1 MSKNIKTQE
10 AKLDLI
16 TKFLDYA
23 NCADASYAM
32 LQYVFKGII
41 KYKNDNGNELE
52 KKVDTQRLGDKHN
65 NQNSTYARAIQ
76 ARFEQNKIVKIEPKY
91 CISLINTC
99 FDSKE
104 ITLDNDISR
113 VGLNDALSKRT
124 IDFVNRFKLLK
135 HQPNT
140 TSGFS
145 ATLFEDTKDNN
156 QKIIVIRGTEP
167 TSNFS
172 VDILD
177 ADVDLALGKV
187 PYNQYLD
194 MIKFYSE
201 CVKEFPNII
210 KDKGLVIV
218 GHSLGGALAQLL
230 TLSLAS
236 VNSSA
241 NVKEIYTFNSPGAK
255 ELKALNLNQI
265 YRIDGKIINS
275 DNKEQALFYQIRSYK
290 YQKSIEINLIG
301 YDSNLFQNI
310 KSYFHNKTNLKE
322 HYIFIKTNIIY
333 SKSTNYF
340 YDIFEVDE
348 VFINCVNQLLTNL
361 NIKNI
366 LATSDNT
373 YHIETDTDSDA
384 SNTKEVIQDLG
395 VDIDGK
401 HYIVNLG
408 DRFWDSHFLEP
419 TIIELNYILNLMKN
433 KEIDNLLEYNI
444 NKDEELWTFIK
455 YHNNVLATART
466 RYDDRILSYFSIPK
480 LSNDFSNSL
489 EYLQIHYLPKEPKKP
504 LFAANIQGFSSTQ
517 LQALEEYKIK
527 KAKYDEKLKW
537 YELYKVKYEREQQ
550 IFNQKFKEY
559 FSEII
564 FYQNRLYSHKK
575 TQEKI
580 ILNAIIQ
587 QINQKDI
594 TYFNLYSVIEFLK
607 ENKAYYKYIDLNEIQ
622 DLILNDLDNKLGYFY
637 CLYVCINL
645 IVLREDKN
653 TYFTQ
658 ATAINNLGYNSTF
671 TKIFILDKEKL
682 NDTYLDARKR
692 LYKSINTLKEKRN
705 EKIKDIQDYLNK
717 EISLQDNLN
726 NQSFNTKENDVNLIL
741 NEVFNIEQFYD
752 KNTNTIVLKT
762 NNIKIIFLDKVNL
775 QDLQDN
781 SNNTSFISMSNLIH
795 IYDNHCDIFAKD
807 RSVLDIKDIEE
818 KYQIDFKSLDI
829 KIFLNST
836 LLTGSN
842 ELPNNPFY
850 FGELDQDNTI
860 KQDTPSYYFSPKDE
874 SSGLGRLS
882 IFYKNDELC
891 LLNYSII
898 ENSLNIKLECLSK
911 QSLEYKDLISNT
923 LKEQKTTQVDKK
935 QAIAK
940 LHALLENQNLE
951 CIHGGKVILKSNKG
965 KTFKD
970 DGVPIMLESD
980 LLNSSIVA
988 CPNTIAGVSVPCTK
1002 VVNVKGSLSQ
1012 KKVNNE
1018 YVILQELISACKTD
1032 KGFALKVSFTP
1043 TKFKFDHSF
1052 DPKEGLGEQSKNQIE
1067 LKEPII
1073 RLHYK
1078 SDRFQKDNLPIYNL
1092 LINNEKKEQ
1101 NKALNEFNIDL
1112 KDIED
1117 INILNQFKQDF
1128 SKDYEFKELN
1138 LSFDT
1143 NLIKL
1148 YFIIPKNIAKVY
1160 KSAYKEFEN
1169 KDLGVG
1175 YFTQLHEYDK
1185 IIKNALEDN
1194 KELNEYHFSFL
1205 APAKMQN
1212 LKLQIAQGLDE
1223 ILEDEDRKQE
1233 LYVCK
1238 FVVVNGVSENNAQE
1252 IIPDNVIR
1260 IQTQDGSGEFIEIVF
1275 PSQLEL
1281 NDKPLEDVSYTF
1293 VPALRGIKQFFKDT
1307 EYLKPRT
1314 LTKDEVL
1321 QIVDKLPKNV
1331 RDKRRRIVE
1340 NKEELDK
1347 LWKKLTK
1354 NSEEFENKVDK
1365 KYGQPIYM
1373 RKLDDQTIIQ
1383 YKKTSKSGGETIE
1396 INSNKPRGNLKTIHI
1411 ENGIKNE
1418 I

>member
-1 MSKNIKTQE
+1 
-10 AKLDLI
+10 
-16 TKFLDYA
+16 
-23 NCADASYAM
+23 
-32 LQYVFKGII
+32 
-41 KYKNDNGNELE
+41 
-52 KKVDTQRLGDKHN
+52 
-65 NQNSTYARAIQ
+65 
-76 ARFEQNKIVKIEPKY
+76 
-91 CISLINTC
+91 
-99 FDSKE
+99 
-104 ITLDNDISR
+104 
-113 VGLNDALSKRT
+113 
-124 IDFVNRFKLLK
+124 
-135 HQPNT
+135 
-140 TSGFS
+140 
-145 ATLFEDTKDNN
+145 
-156 QKIIVIRGTEP
+156 
-167 TSNFS
+167 
-172 VDILD
+172 
-177 ADVDLALGKV
+177 
-187 PYNQYLD
+187 
-194 MIKFYSE
+194 
-201 CVKEFPNII
+201 
-210 KDKGLVIV
+210 
-218 GHSLGGALAQLL
+218 
-230 TLSLAS
+230 
-236 VNSSA
+236 
-241 NVKEIYTFNSPGAK
+241 
-255 ELKALNLNQI
+255 
-265 YRIDGKIINS
+265 
-275 DNKEQALFYQIRSYK
+275 
-290 YQKSIEINLIG
+290 
-301 YDSNLFQNI
+301 
-310 KSYFHNKTNLKE
+310 
-322 HYIFIKTNIIY
+322 
-333 SKSTNYF
+333 
-340 YDIFEVDE
+340 
-348 VFINCVNQLLTNL
+348 
-361 NIKNI
+361 
-366 LATSDNT
+366 
-373 YHIETDTDSDA
+373 
-384 SNTKEVIQDLG
+384 
-395 VDIDGK
+395 
-401 HYIVNLG
+401 
-408 DRFWDSHFLEP
+408 
-419 TIIELNYILNLMKN
+419 
-433 KEIDNLLEYNI
+433 
-444 NKDEELWTFIK
+444 
-455 YHNNVLATART
+455 
-466 RYDDRILSYFSIPK
+466 
-480 LSNDFSNSL
+480 
-489 EYLQIHYLPKEPKKP
+489 
-504 LFAANIQGFSSTQ
+504 
-517 LQALEEYKIK
+517 
-527 KAKYDEKLKW
+527 
-537 YELYKVKYEREQQ
+537 
-550 IFNQKFKEY
+550 
-559 FSEII
+559 
-564 FYQNRLYSHKK
+564 
-575 TQEKI
+575 
-580 ILNAIIQ
+580 
-587 QINQKDI
+587 
-594 TYFNLYSVIEFLK
+594 
-607 ENKAYYKYIDLNEIQ
+607 
-622 DLILNDLDNKLGYFY
+622 
-637 CLYVCINL
+637 
-645 IVLREDKN
+645 
-653 TYFTQ
+653 
-658 ATAINNLGYNSTF
+658 NNLGYNSTF
-671 TKIFILDKEKL
+671 TKIFILDKENL

-762 NNIKIIFLDKVNL
+762 NNIKIIFLDKVN
-775 QDLQDN
+775 LQDN

-1101 NKALNEFNIDL
+1101 DKALNEFNIDLKDL

-1252 IIPDNVIR
+1252 KITHLSN
-1260 IQTQDGSGEFIEIVF
+1260 DGQNLLKNIE
-1275 PSQLEL
+1275 
-1281 NDKPLEDVSYTF
+1281 K
-1293 VPALRGIKQFFKDT
+1293 LR
-1307 EYLKPRT
+1307 LKPYNDQNGKEITSYVKGATIGYGHLIGQNEWDLYKNGIT
-1314 LTKDEVL
+1314 LQEA
-1321 QIVDKLPKNV
+1321 DKLFKSDLLPF
-1331 RDKRRRIVE
+1331 E
-1340 NKEELDK
+1340 NAV
-1347 LWKKLTK
+1347 K
-1354 NSEEFENKVDK
+1354 NSINSSLAQNEFDALVILCFNIGIDNFKNSSVAKIINGEKTGYKTLKEAWMAWNKSQNKVMQGLINRRNAE
-1365 KYGQPIYM
+1365 Y
-1373 RKLDDQTIIQ
+1373 KLYIQ
-1383 YKKTSKSGGETIE
+1383 GGYE
-1396 INSNKPRGNLKTIHI
+1396 KW
-1411 ENGIKNE
+1411 
-1418 I
+1418 

>member
-1 MSKNIKTQE
+1 
-10 AKLDLI
+10 
-16 TKFLDYA
+16 
-23 NCADASYAM
+23 
-32 LQYVFKGII
+32 
-41 KYKNDNGNELE
+41 
-52 KKVDTQRLGDKHN
+52 
-65 NQNSTYARAIQ
+65 
-76 ARFEQNKIVKIEPKY
+76 
-91 CISLINTC
+91 
-99 FDSKE
+99 
-104 ITLDNDISR
+104 
-113 VGLNDALSKRT
+113 
-124 IDFVNRFKLLK
+124 
-135 HQPNT
+135 
-140 TSGFS
+140 
-145 ATLFEDTKDNN
+145 
-156 QKIIVIRGTEP
+156 
-167 TSNFS
+167 
-172 VDILD
+172 
-177 ADVDLALGKV
+177 
-187 PYNQYLD
+187 
-194 MIKFYSE
+194 
-201 CVKEFPNII
+201 
-210 KDKGLVIV
+210 
-218 GHSLGGALAQLL
+218 
-230 TLSLAS
+230 
-236 VNSSA
+236 
-241 NVKEIYTFNSPGAK
+241 
-255 ELKALNLNQI
+255 
-265 YRIDGKIINS
+265 
-275 DNKEQALFYQIRSYK
+275 
-290 YQKSIEINLIG
+290 
-301 YDSNLFQNI
+301 
-310 KSYFHNKTNLKE
+310 
-322 HYIFIKTNIIY
+322 
-333 SKSTNYF
+333 
-340 YDIFEVDE
+340 
-348 VFINCVNQLLTNL
+348 
-361 NIKNI
+361 
-366 LATSDNT
+366 
-373 YHIETDTDSDA
+373 
-384 SNTKEVIQDLG
+384 
-395 VDIDGK
+395 
-401 HYIVNLG
+401 
-408 DRFWDSHFLEP
+408 
-419 TIIELNYILNLMKN
+419 
-433 KEIDNLLEYNI
+433 
-444 NKDEELWTFIK
+444 
-455 YHNNVLATART
+455 
-466 RYDDRILSYFSIPK
+466 
-480 LSNDFSNSL
+480 
-489 EYLQIHYLPKEPKKP
+489 
-504 LFAANIQGFSSTQ
+504 
-517 LQALEEYKIK
+517 
-527 KAKYDEKLKW
+527 
-537 YELYKVKYEREQQ
+537 
-550 IFNQKFKEY
+550 
-559 FSEII
+559 
-564 FYQNRLYSHKK
+564 
-575 TQEKI
+575 
-580 ILNAIIQ
+580 
-587 QINQKDI
+587 
-594 TYFNLYSVIEFLK
+594 
-607 ENKAYYKYIDLNEIQ
+607 
-622 DLILNDLDNKLGYFY
+622 
-637 CLYVCINL
+637 
-645 IVLREDKN
+645 
-653 TYFTQ
+653 
-658 ATAINNLGYNSTF
+658 
-671 TKIFILDKEKL
+671 
-682 NDTYLDARKR
+682 
-692 LYKSINTLKEKRN
+692 
-705 EKIKDIQDYLNK
+705 
-717 EISLQDNLN
+717 
-726 NQSFNTKENDVNLIL
+726 DVNLIL

-762 NNIKIIFLDKVNL
+762 NNIKIIFLDKVN
-775 QDLQDN
+775 LQDN

-1101 NKALNEFNIDL
+1101 DKALNEFNIDLKDL

-1252 IIPDNVIR
+1252 KITHLSN
-1260 IQTQDGSGEFIEIVF
+1260 DGQNLLKNIE
-1275 PSQLEL
+1275 
-1281 NDKPLEDVSYTF
+1281 K
-1293 VPALRGIKQFFKDT
+1293 LR
-1307 EYLKPRT
+1307 LKPYNDQNGKEITSYVKGATIGYGHLIGQNEWDLYKNGIT
-1314 LTKDEVL
+1314 LQEA
-1321 QIVDKLPKNV
+1321 DKLFKSDLLPF
-1331 RDKRRRIVE
+1331 E
-1340 NKEELDK
+1340 NAV
-1347 LWKKLTK
+1347 K
-1354 NSEEFENKVDK
+1354 NSINSSLAQNEFDALVILCFNIGIDNFKNSSVAKIINGEKTGYKTLKEAWMAWNKSQNKVMQGLINRRNAE
-1365 KYGQPIYM
+1365 Y
-1373 RKLDDQTIIQ
+1373 KLYIQ
-1383 YKKTSKSGGETIE
+1383 GGYE
-1396 INSNKPRGNLKTIHI
+1396 KW
-1411 ENGIKNE
+1411 
-1418 I
+1418 

>member
-1 MSKNIKTQE
+1 KKMDRE
-10 AKLDLI
+10 LFI
-16 TKFLDYA
+16 TRLAFI
-23 NCADASYAM
+23 N
-32 LQYVFKGII
+32 
-41 KYKNDNGNELE
+41 ND
-52 KKVDTQRLGDKHN
+52 
-65 NQNSTYARAIQ
+65 
-76 ARFEQNKIVKIEPKY
+76 
-91 CISLINTC
+91 
-99 FDSKE
+99 E
-104 ITLDNDISR
+104 ID
-113 VGLNDALSKRT
+113 T
-124 IDFVNRFKLLK
+124 IDK
-135 HQPNT
+135 
-140 TSGFS
+140 
-145 ATLFEDTKDNN
+145 
-156 QKIIVIRGTEP
+156 
-167 TSNFS
+167 
-172 VDILD
+172 
-177 ADVDLALGKV
+177 
-187 PYNQYLD
+187 
-194 MIKFYSE
+194 
-201 CVKEFPNII
+201 
-210 KDKGLVIV
+210 
-218 GHSLGGALAQLL
+218 
-230 TLSLAS
+230 
-236 VNSSA
+236 NSSIA
-241 NVKEIYTFNSPGAK
+241 Y
-255 ELKALNLNQI
+255 LKALYQCENSIAINYNQ
-265 YRIDGKIINS
+265 
-275 DNKEQALFYQIRSYK
+275 
-290 YQKSIEINLIG
+290 
-301 YDSNLFQNI
+301 
-310 KSYFHNKTNLKE
+310 
-322 HYIFIKTNIIY
+322 
-333 SKSTNYF
+333 
-340 YDIFEVDE
+340 
-348 VFINCVNQLLTNL
+348 
-361 NIKNI
+361 
-366 LATSDNT
+366 
-373 YHIETDTDSDA
+373 
-384 SNTKEVIQDLG
+384 
-395 VDIDGK
+395 
-401 HYIVNLG
+401 
-408 DRFWDSHFLEP
+408 
-419 TIIELNYILNLMKN
+419 
-433 KEIDNLLEYNI
+433 
-444 NKDEELWTFIK
+444 EEL
-455 YHNNVLATART
+455 
-466 RYDDRILSYFSIPK
+466 
-480 LSNDFSNSL
+480 
-489 EYLQIHYLPKEPKKP
+489 
-504 LFAANIQGFSSTQ
+504 
-517 LQALEEYKIK
+517 
-527 KAKYDEKLKW
+527 
-537 YELYKVKYEREQQ
+537 
-550 IFNQKFKEY
+550 
-559 FSEII
+559 
-564 FYQNRLYSHKK
+564 
-575 TQEKI
+575 
-580 ILNAIIQ
+580 
-587 QINQKDI
+587 
-594 TYFNLYSVIEFLK
+594 
-607 ENKAYYKYIDLNEIQ
+607 
-622 DLILNDLDNKLGYFY
+622 
-637 CLYVCINL
+637 
-645 IVLREDKN
+645 
-653 TYFTQ
+653 FTQ

-671 TKIFILDKEKL
+671 TKIFILDKENL

-762 NNIKIIFLDKVNL
+762 NNIKIIFLDKVN
-775 QDLQDN
+775 LQDN

-1101 NKALNEFNIDL
+1101 DKALNEFNIDLKDL

-1252 IIPDNVIR
+1252 KITHLSN
-1260 IQTQDGSGEFIEIVF
+1260 DGQNLLKNIE
-1275 PSQLEL
+1275 
-1281 NDKPLEDVSYTF
+1281 K
-1293 VPALRGIKQFFKDT
+1293 LR
-1307 EYLKPRT
+1307 LKPYNDQNGKEITSYVKGATIGYGHLIGQNEWDLYKNGIT
-1314 LTKDEVL
+1314 LQEA
-1321 QIVDKLPKNV
+1321 DKLFKSDLLPF
-1331 RDKRRRIVE
+1331 E
-1340 NKEELDK
+1340 NAV
-1347 LWKKLTK
+1347 K
-1354 NSEEFENKVDK
+1354 NSINSSLAQNEFDALVILCFNIGIDNFKNSSVAKIINGEKTGYKTLKEAWMAWNKSQNKVMQGLINRRNAE
-1365 KYGQPIYM
+1365 Y
-1373 RKLDDQTIIQ
+1373 KLYIQ
-1383 YKKTSKSGGETIE
+1383 GGYE
-1396 INSNKPRGNLKTIHI
+1396 KW
-1411 ENGIKNE
+1411 
-1418 I
+1418 

>member
-1 MSKNIKTQE
+1 MIGK
-10 AKLDLI
+10 D
-16 TKFLDYA
+16 FL
-23 NCADASYAM
+23 
-32 LQYVFKGII
+32 
-41 KYKNDNGNELE
+41 
-52 KKVDTQRLGDKHN
+52 
-65 NQNSTYARAIQ
+65 
-76 ARFEQNKIVKIEPKY
+76 
-91 CISLINTC
+91 
-99 FDSKE
+99 
-104 ITLDNDISR
+104 
-113 VGLNDALSKRT
+113 
-124 IDFVNRFKLLK
+124 
-135 HQPNT
+135 
-140 TSGFS
+140 
-145 ATLFEDTKDNN
+145 
-156 QKIIVIRGTEP
+156 
-167 TSNFS
+167 
-172 VDILD
+172 
-177 ADVDLALGKV
+177 
-187 PYNQYLD
+187 
-194 MIKFYSE
+194 YS
-201 CVKEFPNII
+201 IH
-210 KDKGLVIV
+210 KDK
-218 GHSLGGALAQLL
+218 
-230 TLSLAS
+230 
-236 VNSSA
+236 
-241 NVKEIYTFNSPGAK
+241 
-255 ELKALNLNQI
+255 
-265 YRIDGKIINS
+265 
-275 DNKEQALFYQIRSYK
+275 
-290 YQKSIEINLIG
+290 KSIYLFCENKSIIDCQSI
-301 YDSNLFQNI
+301 YD
-310 KSYFHNKTNLKE
+310 
-322 HYIFIKTNIIY
+322 
-333 SKSTNYF
+333 
-340 YDIFEVDE
+340 
-348 VFINCVNQLLTNL
+348 
-361 NIKNI
+361 
-366 LATSDNT
+366 
-373 YHIETDTDSDA
+373 
-384 SNTKEVIQDLG
+384 
-395 VDIDGK
+395 
-401 HYIVNLG
+401 
-408 DRFWDSHFLEP
+408 
-419 TIIELNYILNLMKN
+419 
-433 KEIDNLLEYNI
+433 
-444 NKDEELWTFIK
+444 
-455 YHNNVLATART
+455 
-466 RYDDRILSYFSIPK
+466 
-480 LSNDFSNSL
+480 
-489 EYLQIHYLPKEPKKP
+489 
-504 LFAANIQGFSSTQ
+504 
-517 LQALEEYKIK
+517 
-527 KAKYDEKLKW
+527 
-537 YELYKVKYEREQQ
+537 ELYKLEATTDFTFEELQ
-550 IFNQKFKEY
+550 N
-559 FSEII
+559 
-564 FYQNRLYSHKK
+564 YQ
-575 TQEKI
+575 
-580 ILNAIIQ
+580 
-587 QINQKDI
+587 
-594 TYFNLYSVIEFLK
+594 
-607 ENKAYYKYIDLNEIQ
+607 AY
-622 DLILNDLDNKLGYFY
+622 
-637 CLYVCINL
+637 
-645 IVLREDKN
+645 
-653 TYFTQ
+653 
-658 ATAINNLGYNSTF
+658 
-671 TKIFILDKEKL
+671 
-682 NDTYLDARKR
+682 
-692 LYKSINTLKEKRN
+692 
-705 EKIKDIQDYLNK
+705 
-717 EISLQDNLN
+717 
-726 NQSFNTKENDVNLIL
+726 
-741 NEVFNIEQFYD
+741 
-752 KNTNTIVLKT
+752 
-762 NNIKIIFLDKVNL
+762 
-775 QDLQDN
+775 
-781 SNNTSFISMSNLIH
+781 
-795 IYDNHCDIFAKD
+795 
-807 RSVLDIKDIEE
+807 
-818 KYQIDFKSLDI
+818 
-829 KIFLNST
+829 IFLNST

-850 FGELDQDNTI
+850 FGELDQDNLI
-860 KQDTPSYYFSPKDE
+860 KQDIPSYYFSPKDE
-874 SSGLGRLS
+874 GSGLGRLS

-898 ENSLNIKLECLSK
+898 ENSLNIKLECLRK

-935 QAIAK
+935 QSIAK

-1012 KKVNNE
+1012 KKVNHE

-1032 KGFALKVSFTP
+1032 KGFTLKVSFTP

-1052 DPKEGLGEQSKNQIE
+1052 DPEEGLGEQSKNQIE

-1101 NKALNEFNIDL
+1101 NKALNEFNIDLKDL

-1238 FVVVNGVSENNAQE
+1238 FVVVNGVSENNTQE

>member
-1 MSKNIKTQE
+1 QCE
-10 AKLDLI
+10 
-16 TKFLDYA
+16 
-23 NCADASYAM
+23 
-32 LQYVFKGII
+32 
-41 KYKNDNGNELE
+41 
-52 KKVDTQRLGDKHN
+52 
-65 NQNSTYARAIQ
+65 NSIAI
-76 ARFEQNKIVKIEPKY
+76 N
-91 CISLINTC
+91 
-99 FDSKE
+99 
-104 ITLDNDISR
+104 
-113 VGLNDALSKRT
+113 
-124 IDFVNRFKLLK
+124 
-135 HQPNT
+135 
-140 TSGFS
+140 
-145 ATLFEDTKDNN
+145 
-156 QKIIVIRGTEP
+156 
-167 TSNFS
+167 
-172 VDILD
+172 
-177 ADVDLALGKV
+177 
-187 PYNQYLD
+187 YNQ
-194 MIKFYSE
+194 
-201 CVKEFPNII
+201 
-210 KDKGLVIV
+210 
-218 GHSLGGALAQLL
+218 
-230 TLSLAS
+230 
-236 VNSSA
+236 
-241 NVKEIYTFNSPGAK
+241 
-255 ELKALNLNQI
+255 
-265 YRIDGKIINS
+265 
-275 DNKEQALFYQIRSYK
+275 
-290 YQKSIEINLIG
+290 
-301 YDSNLFQNI
+301 
-310 KSYFHNKTNLKE
+310 
-322 HYIFIKTNIIY
+322 
-333 SKSTNYF
+333 
-340 YDIFEVDE
+340 
-348 VFINCVNQLLTNL
+348 
-361 NIKNI
+361 
-366 LATSDNT
+366 
-373 YHIETDTDSDA
+373 
-384 SNTKEVIQDLG
+384 
-395 VDIDGK
+395 
-401 HYIVNLG
+401 
-408 DRFWDSHFLEP
+408 
-419 TIIELNYILNLMKN
+419 
-433 KEIDNLLEYNI
+433 
-444 NKDEELWTFIK
+444 EEL
-455 YHNNVLATART
+455 
-466 RYDDRILSYFSIPK
+466 
-480 LSNDFSNSL
+480 
-489 EYLQIHYLPKEPKKP
+489 
-504 LFAANIQGFSSTQ
+504 
-517 LQALEEYKIK
+517 
-527 KAKYDEKLKW
+527 
-537 YELYKVKYEREQQ
+537 
-550 IFNQKFKEY
+550 
-559 FSEII
+559 
-564 FYQNRLYSHKK
+564 
-575 TQEKI
+575 
-580 ILNAIIQ
+580 
-587 QINQKDI
+587 
-594 TYFNLYSVIEFLK
+594 
-607 ENKAYYKYIDLNEIQ
+607 
-622 DLILNDLDNKLGYFY
+622 
-637 CLYVCINL
+637 
-645 IVLREDKN
+645 
-653 TYFTQ
+653 FTQ

-671 TKIFILDKEKL
+671 TKIFILDKENL

-762 NNIKIIFLDKVNL
+762 NNIKIIFLDKVN
-775 QDLQDN
+775 LQDN

-1101 NKALNEFNIDL
+1101 DKALNEFNIDLKDL

-1252 IIPDNVIR
+1252 KITHLSN
-1260 IQTQDGSGEFIEIVF
+1260 DGQNLLKNIE
-1275 PSQLEL
+1275 
-1281 NDKPLEDVSYTF
+1281 K
-1293 VPALRGIKQFFKDT
+1293 LR
-1307 EYLKPRT
+1307 LKPYNDQNGKEITSYVKGATIGYGHLIGQNEWDLYKNGIT
-1314 LTKDEVL
+1314 LQEA
-1321 QIVDKLPKNV
+1321 DKLFKSDLLPF
-1331 RDKRRRIVE
+1331 E
-1340 NKEELDK
+1340 NAV
-1347 LWKKLTK
+1347 K
-1354 NSEEFENKVDK
+1354 NSINSSLAQNEFDALVILCFNIGIDNFKNSSVAKIINGEKTGYKTLKEAWMAWNKSQNKVMQGLINRRNAE
-1365 KYGQPIYM
+1365 Y
-1373 RKLDDQTIIQ
+1373 KLYIQ
-1383 YKKTSKSGGETIE
+1383 GGYE
-1396 INSNKPRGNLKTIHI
+1396 KW
-1411 ENGIKNE
+1411 
-1418 I
+1418 

>member
-1 MSKNIKTQE
+1 MLNT
-10 AKLDLI
+10 
-16 TKFLDYA
+16 FLY
-23 NCADASYAM
+23 
-32 LQYVFKGII
+32 
-41 KYKNDNGNELE
+41 
-52 KKVDTQRLGDKHN
+52 
-65 NQNSTYARAIQ
+65 
-76 ARFEQNKIVKIEPKY
+76 
-91 CISLINTC
+91 
-99 FDSKE
+99 
-104 ITLDNDISR
+104 
-113 VGLNDALSKRT
+113 
-124 IDFVNRFKLLK
+124 
-135 HQPNT
+135 
-140 TSGFS
+140 
-145 ATLFEDTKDNN
+145 
-156 QKIIVIRGTEP
+156 
-167 TSNFS
+167 
-172 VDILD
+172 
-177 ADVDLALGKV
+177 
-187 PYNQYLD
+187 
-194 MIKFYSE
+194 
-201 CVKEFPNII
+201 
-210 KDKGLVIV
+210 
-218 GHSLGGALAQLL
+218 
-230 TLSLAS
+230 
-236 VNSSA
+236 
-241 NVKEIYTFNSPGAK
+241 
-255 ELKALNLNQI
+255 
-265 YRIDGKIINS
+265 
-275 DNKEQALFYQIRSYK
+275 
-290 YQKSIEINLIG
+290 
-301 YDSNLFQNI
+301 
-310 KSYFHNKTNLKE
+310 
-322 HYIFIKTNIIY
+322 
-333 SKSTNYF
+333 
-340 YDIFEVDE
+340 
-348 VFINCVNQLLTNL
+348 
-361 NIKNI
+361 
-366 LATSDNT
+366 
-373 YHIETDTDSDA
+373 
-384 SNTKEVIQDLG
+384 
-395 VDIDGK
+395 
-401 HYIVNLG
+401 
-408 DRFWDSHFLEP
+408 
-419 TIIELNYILNLMKN
+419 ELNYHHTKKTNSLVSAIFNLM
-433 KEIDNLLEYNI
+433 
-444 NKDEELWTFIK
+444 
-455 YHNNVLATART
+455 
-466 RYDDRILSYFSIPK
+466 
-480 LSNDFSNSL
+480 
-489 EYLQIHYLPKEPKKP
+489 
-504 LFAANIQGFSSTQ
+504 
-517 LQALEEYKIK
+517 
-527 KAKYDEKLKW
+527 
-537 YELYKVKYEREQQ
+537 
-550 IFNQKFKEY
+550 
-559 FSEII
+559 
-564 FYQNRLYSHKK
+564 
-575 TQEKI
+575 
-580 ILNAIIQ
+580 
-587 QINQKDI
+587 QKDKNFYI
-594 TYFNLYSVIEFLK
+594 KHLDLKDIDEINIESDISLLR
-607 ENKAYYKYIDLNEIQ
+607 A
-622 DLILNDLDNKLGYFY
+622 
-637 CLYVCINL
+637 LYVCKEY
-645 IVLREDKN
+645 VFYKE
-653 TYFTQ
+653 
-658 ATAINNLGYNSTF
+658 NNETFLNSSVIGYNSTF

-935 QAIAK
+935 QSIAK

-1101 NKALNEFNIDL
+1101 DKALNEFNIDLKDL

-1252 IIPDNVIR
+1252 KITHLSN
-1260 IQTQDGSGEFIEIVF
+1260 DGQNLLKNIE
-1275 PSQLEL
+1275 
-1281 NDKPLEDVSYTF
+1281 K
-1293 VPALRGIKQFFKDT
+1293 LR
-1307 EYLKPRT
+1307 LKPYNDQNGKEITSYVKGATIGYGHLIGQNEWDLYKNGIT
-1314 LTKDEVL
+1314 LQEA
-1321 QIVDKLPKNV
+1321 DKLFKSDLLPF
-1331 RDKRRRIVE
+1331 E
-1340 NKEELDK
+1340 NAV
-1347 LWKKLTK
+1347 K
-1354 NSEEFENKVDK
+1354 NSINSSLAQNEFDALVILCFNIGIDNFKNSSVAKIINGEKTGYKTLKEAWMAWNKSQNKVMQ
-1365 KYGQPIYM
+1365 G
-1373 RKLDDQTIIQ
+1373 L
-1383 YKKTSKSGGETIE
+1383 
-1396 INSNKPRGNLKTIHI
+1396 INRRNA
-1411 ENGIKNE
+1411 E
-1418 I
+1418 

>member
-1 MSKNIKTQE
+1 MP
-10 AKLDLI
+10 
-16 TKFLDYA
+16 
-23 NCADASYAM
+23 
-32 LQYVFKGII
+32 
-41 KYKNDNGNELE
+41 LE
-52 KKVDTQRLGDKHN
+52 K
-65 NQNSTYARAIQ
+65 
-76 ARFEQNKIVKIEPKY
+76 
-91 CISLINTC
+91 
-99 FDSKE
+99 
-104 ITLDNDISR
+104 
-113 VGLNDALSKRT
+113 
-124 IDFVNRFKLLK
+124 
-135 HQPNT
+135 
-140 TSGFS
+140 
-145 ATLFEDTKDNN
+145 
-156 QKIIVIRGTEP
+156 
-167 TSNFS
+167 
-172 VDILD
+172 
-177 ADVDLALGKV
+177 
-187 PYNQYLD
+187 
-194 MIKFYSE
+194 
-201 CVKEFPNII
+201 VKETIF
-210 KDKGLVIV
+210 
-218 GHSLGGALAQLL
+218 A
-230 TLSLAS
+230 
-236 VNSSA
+236 
-241 NVKEIYTFNSPGAK
+241 
-255 ELKALNLNQI
+255 
-265 YRIDGKIINS
+265 
-275 DNKEQALFYQIRSYK
+275 
-290 YQKSIEINLIG
+290 
-301 YDSNLFQNI
+301 YD
-310 KSYFHNKTNLKE
+310 
-322 HYIFIKTNIIY
+322 
-333 SKSTNYF
+333 
-340 YDIFEVDE
+340 
-348 VFINCVNQLLTNL
+348 
-361 NIKNI
+361 
-366 LATSDNT
+366 
-373 YHIETDTDSDA
+373 
-384 SNTKEVIQDLG
+384 KEVIDC
-395 VDIDGK
+395 
-401 HYIVNLG
+401 
-408 DRFWDSHFLEP
+408 E
-419 TIIELNYILNLMKN
+419 
-433 KEIDNLLEYNI
+433 
-444 NKDEELWTFIK
+444 
-455 YHNNVLATART
+455 VL
-466 RYDDRILSYFSIPK
+466 
-480 LSNDFSNSL
+480 
-489 EYLQIHYLPKEPKKP
+489 
-504 LFAANIQGFSSTQ
+504 
-517 LQALEEYKIK
+517 
-527 KAKYDEKLKW
+527 KAKNVDLTHSK
-537 YELYKVKYEREQQ
+537 
-550 IFNQKFKEY
+550 IY
-559 FSEII
+559 F
-564 FYQNRLYSHKK
+564 
-575 TQEKI
+575 
-580 ILNAIIQ
+580 
-587 QINQKDI
+587 
-594 TYFNLYSVIEFLK
+594 
-607 ENKAYYKYIDLNEIQ
+607 Q
-622 DLILNDLDNKLGYFY
+622 D
-637 CLYVCINL
+637 V
-645 IVLREDKN
+645 
-653 TYFTQ
+653 
-658 ATAINNLGYNSTF
+658 
-671 TKIFILDKEKL
+671 
-682 NDTYLDARKR
+682 
-692 LYKSINTLKEKRN
+692 
-705 EKIKDIQDYLNK
+705 
-717 EISLQDNLN
+717 
-726 NQSFNTKENDVNLIL
+726 
-741 NEVFNIEQFYD
+741 
-752 KNTNTIVLKT
+752 
-762 NNIKIIFLDKVNL
+762 
-775 QDLQDN
+775 
-781 SNNTSFISMSNLIH
+781 
-795 IYDNHCDIFAKD
+795 
-807 RSVLDIKDIEE
+807 
-818 KYQIDFKSLDI
+818 
-829 KIFLNST
+829 

-940 LHALLENQNLE
+940 LHTLLENQNLE

-1018 YVILQELISACKTD
+1018 YVILQELILACKTD

-1101 NKALNEFNIDL
+1101 NKALNEFNIDLKDL

-1212 LKLQIAQGLDE
+1212 LKLQIAQGPDE

-1238 FVVVNGVSENNAQE
+1238 FVVVNGVSENNTQE

>member
-1 MSKNIKTQE
+1 KMDRE
-10 AKLDLI
+10 LFI
-16 TKFLDYA
+16 TRLAFI
-23 NCADASYAM
+23 N
-32 LQYVFKGII
+32 
-41 KYKNDNGNELE
+41 ND
-52 KKVDTQRLGDKHN
+52 
-65 NQNSTYARAIQ
+65 
-76 ARFEQNKIVKIEPKY
+76 
-91 CISLINTC
+91 
-99 FDSKE
+99 E
-104 ITLDNDISR
+104 ID
-113 VGLNDALSKRT
+113 T
-124 IDFVNRFKLLK
+124 IDK
-135 HQPNT
+135 
-140 TSGFS
+140 
-145 ATLFEDTKDNN
+145 
-156 QKIIVIRGTEP
+156 
-167 TSNFS
+167 
-172 VDILD
+172 
-177 ADVDLALGKV
+177 
-187 PYNQYLD
+187 
-194 MIKFYSE
+194 
-201 CVKEFPNII
+201 
-210 KDKGLVIV
+210 
-218 GHSLGGALAQLL
+218 
-230 TLSLAS
+230 
-236 VNSSA
+236 NSSIA
-241 NVKEIYTFNSPGAK
+241 Y
-255 ELKALNLNQI
+255 LKALYQCENSIAINYNQ
-265 YRIDGKIINS
+265 
-275 DNKEQALFYQIRSYK
+275 
-290 YQKSIEINLIG
+290 
-301 YDSNLFQNI
+301 
-310 KSYFHNKTNLKE
+310 
-322 HYIFIKTNIIY
+322 
-333 SKSTNYF
+333 
-340 YDIFEVDE
+340 
-348 VFINCVNQLLTNL
+348 
-361 NIKNI
+361 
-366 LATSDNT
+366 
-373 YHIETDTDSDA
+373 
-384 SNTKEVIQDLG
+384 
-395 VDIDGK
+395 
-401 HYIVNLG
+401 
-408 DRFWDSHFLEP
+408 
-419 TIIELNYILNLMKN
+419 
-433 KEIDNLLEYNI
+433 
-444 NKDEELWTFIK
+444 EEL
-455 YHNNVLATART
+455 
-466 RYDDRILSYFSIPK
+466 
-480 LSNDFSNSL
+480 
-489 EYLQIHYLPKEPKKP
+489 
-504 LFAANIQGFSSTQ
+504 
-517 LQALEEYKIK
+517 
-527 KAKYDEKLKW
+527 
-537 YELYKVKYEREQQ
+537 
-550 IFNQKFKEY
+550 
-559 FSEII
+559 
-564 FYQNRLYSHKK
+564 
-575 TQEKI
+575 
-580 ILNAIIQ
+580 
-587 QINQKDI
+587 
-594 TYFNLYSVIEFLK
+594 
-607 ENKAYYKYIDLNEIQ
+607 
-622 DLILNDLDNKLGYFY
+622 
-637 CLYVCINL
+637 
-645 IVLREDKN
+645 
-653 TYFTQ
+653 FTQ

-671 TKIFILDKEKL
+671 TKIFILDKENL

-762 NNIKIIFLDKVNL
+762 NNIKIIFLDKVN
-775 QDLQDN
+775 LQDN

-1101 NKALNEFNIDL
+1101 DKALNEFNIDLKDL

-1252 IIPDNVIR
+1252 KITHLSN
-1260 IQTQDGSGEFIEIVF
+1260 DGQNLLKNIE
-1275 PSQLEL
+1275 
-1281 NDKPLEDVSYTF
+1281 K
-1293 VPALRGIKQFFKDT
+1293 LR
-1307 EYLKPRT
+1307 LKPYNDQNGKEITSYVKGATIGYGHLIGQNEWDLYKNGIT
-1314 LTKDEVL
+1314 LQEA
-1321 QIVDKLPKNV
+1321 DKLFKSDLLPF
-1331 RDKRRRIVE
+1331 E
-1340 NKEELDK
+1340 NAV
-1347 LWKKLTK
+1347 K
-1354 NSEEFENKVDK
+1354 NSINSSLAQNEFDALVILCFNIGIDNFKNSSVAKIINGEKTGYKTLKEAWMAWNKSQNKVMQGLINRRNAE
-1365 KYGQPIYM
+1365 Y
-1373 RKLDDQTIIQ
+1373 KLYIQ
-1383 YKKTSKSGGETIE
+1383 GGYE
-1396 INSNKPRGNLKTIHI
+1396 KW
-1411 ENGIKNE
+1411 
-1418 I
+1418 

>member
-1 MSKNIKTQE
+1 
-10 AKLDLI
+10 
-16 TKFLDYA
+16 
-23 NCADASYAM
+23 
-32 LQYVFKGII
+32 
-41 KYKNDNGNELE
+41 
-52 KKVDTQRLGDKHN
+52 
-65 NQNSTYARAIQ
+65 
-76 ARFEQNKIVKIEPKY
+76 
-91 CISLINTC
+91 
-99 FDSKE
+99 
-104 ITLDNDISR
+104 
-113 VGLNDALSKRT
+113 
-124 IDFVNRFKLLK
+124 
-135 HQPNT
+135 
-140 TSGFS
+140 
-145 ATLFEDTKDNN
+145 
-156 QKIIVIRGTEP
+156 
-167 TSNFS
+167 
-172 VDILD
+172 
-177 ADVDLALGKV
+177 
-187 PYNQYLD
+187 
-194 MIKFYSE
+194 
-201 CVKEFPNII
+201 
-210 KDKGLVIV
+210 
-218 GHSLGGALAQLL
+218 
-230 TLSLAS
+230 
-236 VNSSA
+236 
-241 NVKEIYTFNSPGAK
+241 
-255 ELKALNLNQI
+255 
-265 YRIDGKIINS
+265 
-275 DNKEQALFYQIRSYK
+275 
-290 YQKSIEINLIG
+290 
-301 YDSNLFQNI
+301 
-310 KSYFHNKTNLKE
+310 
-322 HYIFIKTNIIY
+322 
-333 SKSTNYF
+333 
-340 YDIFEVDE
+340 
-348 VFINCVNQLLTNL
+348 
-361 NIKNI
+361 
-366 LATSDNT
+366 
-373 YHIETDTDSDA
+373 
-384 SNTKEVIQDLG
+384 
-395 VDIDGK
+395 
-401 HYIVNLG
+401 
-408 DRFWDSHFLEP
+408 
-419 TIIELNYILNLMKN
+419 
-433 KEIDNLLEYNI
+433 
-444 NKDEELWTFIK
+444 
-455 YHNNVLATART
+455 
-466 RYDDRILSYFSIPK
+466 
-480 LSNDFSNSL
+480 
-489 EYLQIHYLPKEPKKP
+489 
-504 LFAANIQGFSSTQ
+504 
-517 LQALEEYKIK
+517 
-527 KAKYDEKLKW
+527 
-537 YELYKVKYEREQQ
+537 
-550 IFNQKFKEY
+550 
-559 FSEII
+559 
-564 FYQNRLYSHKK
+564 
-575 TQEKI
+575 
-580 ILNAIIQ
+580 
-587 QINQKDI
+587 
-594 TYFNLYSVIEFLK
+594 
-607 ENKAYYKYIDLNEIQ
+607 
-622 DLILNDLDNKLGYFY
+622 
-637 CLYVCINL
+637 
-645 IVLREDKN
+645 
-653 TYFTQ
+653 Q

-671 TKIFILDKEKL
+671 TKIFILDKENL

-762 NNIKIIFLDKVNL
+762 NNIKIIFLDKVN
-775 QDLQDN
+775 LQDN

-1101 NKALNEFNIDL
+1101 DKALNEFNIDLKDL

-1252 IIPDNVIR
+1252 KITHLSN
-1260 IQTQDGSGEFIEIVF
+1260 DGQNLLKNIE
-1275 PSQLEL
+1275 
-1281 NDKPLEDVSYTF
+1281 K
-1293 VPALRGIKQFFKDT
+1293 LR
-1307 EYLKPRT
+1307 LKPYNDQNGKEITSYVKGATIGYGHLIGQNEWDLYKNGIT
-1314 LTKDEVL
+1314 LQEA
-1321 QIVDKLPKNV
+1321 DKLFKSDLLPF
-1331 RDKRRRIVE
+1331 E
-1340 NKEELDK
+1340 NAV
-1347 LWKKLTK
+1347 K
-1354 NSEEFENKVDK
+1354 NSINSSLAQNEFDALVILCFNIGIDNFKNSSVAKIINGEKTGYKTLKEAWMAWNKSQNKVMQGLINRRNAE
-1365 KYGQPIYM
+1365 Y
-1373 RKLDDQTIIQ
+1373 KLYIQ
-1383 YKKTSKSGGETIE
+1383 GGYE
-1396 INSNKPRGNLKTIHI
+1396 KW
-1411 ENGIKNE
+1411 
-1418 I
+1418 

>member
-1 MSKNIKTQE
+1 YVCKE
-10 AKLDLI
+10 
-16 TKFLDYA
+16 
-23 NCADASYAM
+23 
-32 LQYVFKGII
+32 YVF
-41 KYKNDNGNELE
+41 YKENNETFL
-52 KKVDTQRLGDKHN
+52 
-65 NQNSTYARAIQ
+65 
-76 ARFEQNKIVKIEPKY
+76 
-91 CISLINTC
+91 
-99 FDSKE
+99 
-104 ITLDNDISR
+104 
-113 VGLNDALSKRT
+113 
-124 IDFVNRFKLLK
+124 
-135 HQPNT
+135 
-140 TSGFS
+140 
-145 ATLFEDTKDNN
+145 
-156 QKIIVIRGTEP
+156 
-167 TSNFS
+167 
-172 VDILD
+172 
-177 ADVDLALGKV
+177 
-187 PYNQYLD
+187 
-194 MIKFYSE
+194 
-201 CVKEFPNII
+201 
-210 KDKGLVIV
+210 
-218 GHSLGGALAQLL
+218 
-230 TLSLAS
+230 
-236 VNSSA
+236 NSS
-241 NVKEIYTFNSPGAK
+241 
-255 ELKALNLNQI
+255 
-265 YRIDGKIINS
+265 
-275 DNKEQALFYQIRSYK
+275 
-290 YQKSIEINLIG
+290 
-301 YDSNLFQNI
+301 
-310 KSYFHNKTNLKE
+310 
-322 HYIFIKTNIIY
+322 
-333 SKSTNYF
+333 
-340 YDIFEVDE
+340 
-348 VFINCVNQLLTNL
+348 
-361 NIKNI
+361 
-366 LATSDNT
+366 
-373 YHIETDTDSDA
+373 
-384 SNTKEVIQDLG
+384 VI
-395 VDIDGK
+395 
-401 HYIVNLG
+401 
-408 DRFWDSHFLEP
+408 
-419 TIIELNYILNLMKN
+419 
-433 KEIDNLLEYNI
+433 
-444 NKDEELWTFIK
+444 
-455 YHNNVLATART
+455 
-466 RYDDRILSYFSIPK
+466 
-480 LSNDFSNSL
+480 
-489 EYLQIHYLPKEPKKP
+489 
-504 LFAANIQGFSSTQ
+504 
-517 LQALEEYKIK
+517 
-527 KAKYDEKLKW
+527 
-537 YELYKVKYEREQQ
+537 
-550 IFNQKFKEY
+550 
-559 FSEII
+559 
-564 FYQNRLYSHKK
+564 
-575 TQEKI
+575 
-580 ILNAIIQ
+580 
-587 QINQKDI
+587 
-594 TYFNLYSVIEFLK
+594 
-607 ENKAYYKYIDLNEIQ
+607 
-622 DLILNDLDNKLGYFY
+622 
-637 CLYVCINL
+637 
-645 IVLREDKN
+645 
-653 TYFTQ
+653 
-658 ATAINNLGYNSTF
+658 GYNSTF
-671 TKIFILDKEKL
+671 TKIFILDKENL

-762 NNIKIIFLDKVNL
+762 NNIKIIFLDKVN
-775 QDLQDN
+775 LQDN

-1101 NKALNEFNIDL
+1101 DKALNEFNIDLKDL

-1252 IIPDNVIR
+1252 KITHLSN
-1260 IQTQDGSGEFIEIVF
+1260 DGQNLLKNIE
-1275 PSQLEL
+1275 
-1281 NDKPLEDVSYTF
+1281 K
-1293 VPALRGIKQFFKDT
+1293 LR
-1307 EYLKPRT
+1307 LKPYNDQNGKEITSYVKGATIGYGHLIGQNEWDLYKNGIT
-1314 LTKDEVL
+1314 LQEA
-1321 QIVDKLPKNV
+1321 DKLFKSDLLPF
-1331 RDKRRRIVE
+1331 E
-1340 NKEELDK
+1340 NAV
-1347 LWKKLTK
+1347 K
-1354 NSEEFENKVDK
+1354 NSINSSLAQNEFDALVILCFNIGIDNFKNSSVAKIINGEKTGYKTLKEAWMAWNKSQNKVMQGLINRRNAE
-1365 KYGQPIYM
+1365 Y
-1373 RKLDDQTIIQ
+1373 KLYIQ
-1383 YKKTSKSGGETIE
+1383 GGYE
-1396 INSNKPRGNLKTIHI
+1396 KW
-1411 ENGIKNE
+1411 
-1418 I
+1418 

>member
-1 MSKNIKTQE
+1 MDRE
-10 AKLDLI
+10 LFI
-16 TKFLDYA
+16 TRLAFI
-23 NCADASYAM
+23 N
-32 LQYVFKGII
+32 
-41 KYKNDNGNELE
+41 ND
-52 KKVDTQRLGDKHN
+52 
-65 NQNSTYARAIQ
+65 
-76 ARFEQNKIVKIEPKY
+76 
-91 CISLINTC
+91 
-99 FDSKE
+99 E
-104 ITLDNDISR
+104 ID
-113 VGLNDALSKRT
+113 T
-124 IDFVNRFKLLK
+124 IDK
-135 HQPNT
+135 
-140 TSGFS
+140 
-145 ATLFEDTKDNN
+145 
-156 QKIIVIRGTEP
+156 
-167 TSNFS
+167 
-172 VDILD
+172 
-177 ADVDLALGKV
+177 
-187 PYNQYLD
+187 
-194 MIKFYSE
+194 
-201 CVKEFPNII
+201 
-210 KDKGLVIV
+210 
-218 GHSLGGALAQLL
+218 
-230 TLSLAS
+230 
-236 VNSSA
+236 NSSIA
-241 NVKEIYTFNSPGAK
+241 Y
-255 ELKALNLNQI
+255 LKALYQYENSIAINYNQ
-265 YRIDGKIINS
+265 
-275 DNKEQALFYQIRSYK
+275 E
-290 YQKSIEINLIG
+290 
-301 YDSNLFQNI
+301 
-310 KSYFHNKTNLKE
+310 
-322 HYIFIKTNIIY
+322 
-333 SKSTNYF
+333 
-340 YDIFEVDE
+340 
-348 VFINCVNQLLTNL
+348 
-361 NIKNI
+361 
-366 LATSDNT
+366 
-373 YHIETDTDSDA
+373 
-384 SNTKEVIQDLG
+384 DL
-395 VDIDGK
+395 
-401 HYIVNLG
+401 
-408 DRFWDSHFLEP
+408 
-419 TIIELNYILNLMKN
+419 
-433 KEIDNLLEYNI
+433 
-444 NKDEELWTFIK
+444 
-455 YHNNVLATART
+455 
-466 RYDDRILSYFSIPK
+466 
-480 LSNDFSNSL
+480 
-489 EYLQIHYLPKEPKKP
+489 
-504 LFAANIQGFSSTQ
+504 
-517 LQALEEYKIK
+517 
-527 KAKYDEKLKW
+527 
-537 YELYKVKYEREQQ
+537 
-550 IFNQKFKEY
+550 
-559 FSEII
+559 
-564 FYQNRLYSHKK
+564 
-575 TQEKI
+575 
-580 ILNAIIQ
+580 
-587 QINQKDI
+587 
-594 TYFNLYSVIEFLK
+594 
-607 ENKAYYKYIDLNEIQ
+607 
-622 DLILNDLDNKLGYFY
+622 
-637 CLYVCINL
+637 
-645 IVLREDKN
+645 
-653 TYFTQ
+653 FTQ

-682 NDTYLDARKR
+682 NDAYLDARKR

-705 EKIKDIQDYLNK
+705 EKIKDIQAYLDK

-762 NNIKIIFLDKVNL
+762 NNIKIVFLDKVNL

-850 FGELDQDNTI
+850 FGELDQDNAI

-891 LLNYSII
+891 LLNYSIL

-1018 YVILQELISACKTD
+1018 YIILQELISACISD
-1032 KGFALKVSFTP
+1032 KGFPLKVSFTP
-1043 TKFKFDHSF
+1043 TKFKFDYSF

-1101 NKALNEFNIDL
+1101 NKALSELNIDQKDL

-1205 APAKMQN
+1205 TPAKMQN

-1252 IIPDNVIR
+1252 KITHLSN
-1260 IQTQDGSGEFIEIVF
+1260 DGQNLLKNIE
-1275 PSQLEL
+1275 
-1281 NDKPLEDVSYTF
+1281 K
-1293 VPALRGIKQFFKDT
+1293 LR
-1307 EYLKPRT
+1307 LKPYNDQNGKEITSYVKGATIGYGHLIGQNEWDLYKNGIT
-1314 LTKDEVL
+1314 LQEA
-1321 QIVDKLPKNV
+1321 DKLFKSDLLPF
-1331 RDKRRRIVE
+1331 E
-1340 NKEELDK
+1340 NAV
-1347 LWKKLTK
+1347 K
-1354 NSEEFENKVDK
+1354 NSINSSLAQNEFDALVILCFNIGIDNFKNSSVAKIINGEKTGYKTLKEAWMAWNKSQNKVMQGLINRRNAE
-1365 KYGQPIYM
+1365 Y
-1373 RKLDDQTIIQ
+1373 KLYIQ
-1383 YKKTSKSGGETIE
+1383 GGYE
-1396 INSNKPRGNLKTIHI
+1396 KW
-1411 ENGIKNE
+1411 
-1418 I
+1418 